1 MPSEMCI
8 LIFVTTILIKRE
20 THPASYILMESMLC
34 LFKPVTSFSSE
45 LAQLPKKEKKTKG
58 KKKKEK
64 RTTNGN
70 TTAKPEDIPG
80 TARLPTLQTQKRL
93 FPKPGVTNLRAIVL

>member
-58 KKKKEK
+58 KKRKKKEQQMATQLLNLK
-64 RTTNGN
+64 IFL
-70 TTAKPEDIPG
+70 ALPG
-80 TARLPTLQTQKRL
+80 CPHYRHRRDFSPNLVLQ
-93 FPKPGVTNLRAIVL
+93 I